1 MVKIE
6 VEAEVRPTENVE
18 KVKRAVL
25 NVYSGDLILVGG
37 GNYSFLKGM
46 SMDLRSLEPLRKLIR
61 SQQIEPAAKSYL
73 LRRMSNGE
81 LTILLHKQAAFA
93 SKISFIDDAKES
105 PLGPIKIYITGDNL
119 AEVVNYL
126 TG

>member
-6 VEAEVRPTENVE
+6 VEAEVRPTEDVE
-18 KVKRAVL
+18 KVKKAVE
-25 NVYSGDLILVGG
+25 NVYSGDLVLVGEG
-37 GNYSFLKGM
+37 YRLLKGV

-61 SQQIEPAAKSYL
+61 TQQIEPAAKSYL
-73 LRRMSNGE
+73 LRRISDGE

-105 PLGPIKIYITGDNL
+105 PLGPIKIHIINDNL
-119 AEVVNYL
+119 EEVVNYL

>member
-6 VEAEVRPTENVE
+6 VEAEVRPTEDVD

-25 NVYSGDLILVGG
+25 NVYSGDLVLVGG
-37 GNYSFLKGM
+37 GNYSFLRGV

-105 PLGPIKIYITGDNL
+105 PLGPIKIHITGDNL
-119 AEVVNYL
+119 EEVVNYL

>member
-46 SMDLRSLEPLRKLIR
+46 SMDLRSLEPL
-61 SQQIEPAAKSYL
+61 
-73 LRRMSNGE
+73 
-81 LTILLHKQAAFA
+81 
-93 SKISFIDDAKES
+93 
-105 PLGPIKIYITGDNL
+105 
-119 AEVVNYL
+119 
-126 TG
+126 